1 MEIILNEYQRIEKYT
16 KQRMREIRGEVRSIE
31 PMDPYIEKYT
41 RNRIREL
48 QLEREIRESQI
59 NVDNVLF
66 RGYTMATMEV
76 YRGDD

>member
-1 MEIILNEYQRIEKYT
+1 LNEYQRIEKYT
-16 KQRMREIRGEVRSIE
+16 KQRMRELKGEVRSIE

>member
-1 MEIILNEYQRIEKYT
+1 MSEYQRIEKYT
-16 KQRMREIRGEVRSIE
+16 RRRMREIRGEASSVHS
-31 PMDPYIEKYT
+31 MDPDIERYT

-48 QLEREIRESQI
+48 RLEREIRESEI

>member
-1 MEIILNEYQRIEKYT
+1 MSEYQRIEKYT
-16 KQRMREIRGEVRSIE
+16 RRRMREIRGEIPSVQ
-31 PMDPYIEKYT
+31 PMDPDIEKYT

-48 QLEREIRESQI
+48 RLEREIRESEI

>member
-1 MEIILNEYQRIEKYT
+1 MSEYQKIEEYT
-16 KQRMREIRGEVRSIE
+16 KRRMREIKGEMPSIN
-31 PMDPYIEKYT
+31 PMDPYIERYT

-48 QLEREIRESQI
+48 QLEREIRESEI

>member
-1 MEIILNEYQRIEKYT
+1 MNEYQRIEKYT
-16 KQRMREIRGEVRSIE
+16 KQRMRELKGEARSIE
-31 PMDPYIEKYT
+31 PMDPEIERYT
-41 RNRIREL
+41 RNRM
-48 QLEREIRESQI
+48 REIRLEKEIKESQI

>member
-1 MEIILNEYQRIEKYT
+1 MEIILNEYQKIEEYT
-16 KQRMREIRGEVRSIE
+16 KRRMREIRGELPSVR
-31 PMDPYIEKYT
+31 PMDPYIERYT

-48 QLEREIRESQI
+48 RLENQIKESEV

>member
-16 KQRMREIRGEVRSIE
+16 KQRMRELKGEVRSIE

>member
-1 MEIILNEYQRIEKYT
+1 MK
-16 KQRMREIRGEVRSIE
+16 EIRGEAFSVH
-31 PMDPYIEKYT
+31 PMDPDIERYT

-48 QLEREIRESQI
+48 RLEREIRESEI

>member
-1 MEIILNEYQRIEKYT
+1 MNEYQRIEKYT
-16 KQRMREIRGEVRSIE
+16 KQRMRELKGEVRSIE

-48 QLEREIRESQI
+48 RLEREIRESEI

>member
-1 MEIILNEYQRIEKYT
+1 MSEYQKIEEYT
-16 KQRMREIRGEVRSIE
+16 KRRMREIKGEMPSIN
-31 PMDPYIEKYT
+31 PMDPYIERYT

-48 QLEREIRESQI
+48 RLEREIRESQI
-59 NVDNVLF
+59 SVDNVLF

>member
-1 MEIILNEYQRIEKYT
+1 MNEYQKIEEYT
-16 KQRMREIRGEVRSIE
+16 KRRMKEIKGEIPSVR
-31 PMDPYIEKYT
+31 PMDPEIEKYT

-48 QLEREIRESQI
+48 QLEREIRESQL

-76 YRGDD
+76 YRGDDE

>member
-1 MEIILNEYQRIEKYT
+1 MSEYQRIEKYT
-16 KQRMREIRGEVRSIE
+16 KQRMREIKGEVRSIE

-48 QLEREIRESQI
+48 RLEREIRESEI

>member
-1 MEIILNEYQRIEKYT
+1 MNEYQRIEKYT
-16 KQRMREIRGEVRSIE
+16 RQRMREIRGEVPSIE

-41 RNRIREL
+41 KNRIREL
-48 QLEREIRESQI
+48 QLEREIRESEI

>member
-1 MEIILNEYQRIEKYT
+1 MNEYQRIEKYT
-16 KQRMREIRGEVRSIE
+16 RQRMRELKGEVRSIE

-66 RGYTMATMEV
+66 RGYTMATMEA

>member
-1 MEIILNEYQRIEKYT
+1 MEIILSEYQKIEEYT
-16 KQRMREIRGEVRSIE
+16 KRRMREIKGEMPSIN
-31 PMDPYIEKYT
+31 PMDPYIERYT

-48 QLEREIRESQI
+48 QLEREIRESEI

>member
-1 MEIILNEYQRIEKYT
+1 MNEYQRIEKYT
-16 KQRMREIRGEVRSIE
+16 KQRMRELKGETRSLE

-41 RNRIREL
+41 KNRIREL

>member
-1 MEIILNEYQRIEKYT
+1 MEITLSEYQK
-16 KQRMREIRGEVRSIE
+16 MEVPCIE

-48 QLEREIRESQI
+48 RLEREIRESEI

>member
-1 MEIILNEYQRIEKYT
+1 
-16 KQRMREIRGEVRSIE
+16 MREIRGEVSSVH
-31 PMDPYIEKYT
+31 PMDPGIERYT

-48 QLEREIRESQI
+48 RLEREIRESEI

>member
-1 MEIILNEYQRIEKYT
+1 LNEYQRIEKYT
-16 KQRMREIRGEVRSIE
+16 KQRIRELKGEARSIE
-31 PMDPYIEKYT
+31 PMDPEIERYT
-41 RNRIREL
+41 RNRMREIR
-48 QLEREIRESQI
+48 LEKEIRESQI

>member
-1 MEIILNEYQRIEKYT
+1 MEIILSEYQRIEKYT
-16 KQRMREIRGEVRSIE
+16 KQRMRQIKGEVPCIE

-48 QLEREIRESQI
+48 RLEREIRESEI

>member
-1 MEIILNEYQRIEKYT
+1 MNEYQRIEKYT
-16 KQRMREIRGEVRSIE
+16 KQRMREIRGEVPSIE

-48 QLEREIRESQI
+48 RLEREIRESQI

>member
-1 MEIILNEYQRIEKYT
+1 
-16 KQRMREIRGEVRSIE
+16 MRELKGEARSIE
-31 PMDPYIEKYT
+31 PMDPEIERYT
-41 RNRIREL
+41 RNRMREIR
-48 QLEREIRESQI
+48 LEKEIRESQI

>member
-1 MEIILNEYQRIEKYT
+1 MSEYQRIERYT
-16 KQRMREIRGEVRSIE
+16 RQRMREIRGEASSVH
-31 PMDPYIEKYT
+31 PMDPDIERYT

-48 QLEREIRESQI
+48 RLEREIRESEI

-76 YRGDD
+76 YRGD

>member
-1 MEIILNEYQRIEKYT
+1 MEITLSEYQRIEEYT
-16 KQRMREIRGEVRSIE
+16 KRRMREIRGEMPSIE
-31 PMDPYIEKYT
+31 PMDPEIERYT
-41 RNRIREL
+41 RNRL
-48 QLEREIRESQI
+48 REIRESQI

>member
-1 MEIILNEYQRIEKYT
+1 MNEYQRIEQYT
-16 KQRMREIRGEVRSIE
+16 RQRMRELKGQAPSIP
-31 PMDPYIEKYT
+31 PMDPYIERYT

-48 QLEREIRESQI
+48 RLENEIKECGLD
-59 NVDNVLF
+59 VDNVLF

>member
-1 MEIILNEYQRIEKYT
+1 MEIILSEYQRIEKYT
-16 KQRMREIRGEVRSIE
+16 KQRMREIRGEVPSIE

-41 RNRIREL
+41 RNRMREIR
-48 QLEREIRESQI
+48 LEKEIRESEI

>member
-1 MEIILNEYQRIEKYT
+1 MNEYHRIEKYT
-16 KQRMREIRGEVRSIE
+16 KQRMRELKGEARSIE
-31 PMDPYIEKYT
+31 PMDPEIERYT
-41 RNRIREL
+41 RNRMREIR
-48 QLEREIRESQI
+48 LEKEIRESQT

>member
-1 MEIILNEYQRIEKYT
+1 MSEYQRIEKYT

-41 RNRIREL
+41 KNRIREL
-48 QLEREIRESQI
+48 QLEREIRESQT

>member
-1 MEIILNEYQRIEKYT
+1 MSEYQRIEKYT
-16 KQRMREIRGEVRSIE
+16 RQRMRELRGEVPSVH
-31 PMDPYIEKYT
+31 PMDPDIERYT

-48 QLEREIRESQI
+48 RLEREIRESEI

>member
-1 MEIILNEYQRIEKYT
+1 MSEYQRIEKYARR
-16 KQRMREIRGEVRSIE
+16 RMREIRGGASSVH
-31 PMDPYIEKYT
+31 PMDPDIERYT

-48 QLEREIRESQI
+48 RLEREIRESEI

-76 YRGDD
+76 YGGD

>member
-1 MEIILNEYQRIEKYT
+1 MEIILNEYQKIEEYT
-16 KQRMREIRGEVRSIE
+16 KRRMREIRGEVPSII
-31 PMDPYIEKYT
+31 PMDPYVERYT

-48 QLEREIRESQI
+48 RLEREIRESEI

>member
-1 MEIILNEYQRIEKYT
+1 MSEYQKIEEYT
-16 KQRMREIRGEVRSIE
+16 KRRMREIKGETPSVH
-31 PMDPYIEKYT
+31 PMDPEIERYT
-41 RNRIREL
+41 RNRMREIK
-48 QLEREIRESQI
+48 LEREIRESQI

>member
-1 MEIILNEYQRIEKYT
+1 MSEYQRIERYT
-16 KQRMREIRGEVRSIE
+16 RQRMREIRGEASSVH
-31 PMDPYIEKYT
+31 PMDPDIERYT

-48 QLEREIRESQI
+48 RLEREIRESEI